1 VTRVLHER
9 SAGGVLL
16 VPVGL
21 ALMVALIELRRGTVL
36 ALPKGH
42 IEPGESP
49 EEAAR
54 RETRE
59 ETGLLGATV
68 EPLQEISY
76 WFYSRQQRARIAKRV
91 AFYLLV
97 YRAGSPARHN
107 AEVEG
112 VRFLPLHEAAD
123 RLAYPGERQV
133 VRSAEERVQRLAGS
147 GRAAAKGA
155 GAVETARTALLQT
168 GSLLCSP

>member
-16 VPVGL
+16 VPLGE
-21 ALMVALIELRRGTVL
+21 ALLVALIELRAGTVL

-42 IEPGESP
+42 IEPGERP

-59 ETGLLGATV
+59 ETGLVGRTIA
-68 EPLQEISY
+68 PLKEISY
-76 WFYSRQQRARIAKRV
+76 HFYSRHQRARIVKRV
-91 AFYLLV
+91 AFFLLI

-112 VRFLPLHEAAD
+112 VRFVPLHQAASRMAYSGEREVVRAAEAAVGPP
-123 RLAYPGERQV
+123 RP
-133 VRSAEERVQRLAGS
+133 
-147 GRAAAKGA
+147 
-155 GAVETARTALLQT
+155 ALLET
-168 GSLLCSP
+168 GSPLCSH

>member
-16 VPVGL
+16 VPVGV
-21 ALMVALIELRRGTVL
+21 ALLVALIELRGGTVL

-42 IEPGESP
+42 IEPGEGP

-59 ETGLLGATV
+59 ETGLVGATLA
-68 EPLQEISY
+68 PLQEISY

-91 AFYLLV
+91 AFYLLL
-97 YRAGSPARHN
+97 YRAGSPAHHN

-112 VRFLPLHEAAD
+112 VRFVPLDEAAA
-123 RLAYPGERQV
+123 RLAYPGEREV
-133 VRSAEERVQRLAGS
+133 VRTAEARVRGLAGADT
-147 GRAAAKGA
+147 AAAKGA
-155 GAVETARTALLQT
+155 SAADAPRSALFRT
-168 GSLLCSP
+168 GSLLCLP

>member
-21 ALMVALIELRRGTVL
+21 ALLVALIELRRGTVL

-42 IEPGESP
+42 IEPGEGP

-59 ETGLLGATV
+59 ETGLLGETIA
-68 EPLQEISY
+68 PLPEISY

-91 AFYLLV
+91 AFFLLV
-97 YRAGSPARHN
+97 YRAGSPAHHN
-107 AEVEG
+107 TEVEG
-112 VRFLPLHEAAD
+112 VRFAPLAEAAS
-123 RLAYPGERQV
+123 RLAYPGERDV
-133 VRSAEERVQRLAGS
+133 VRAAEQRVRELAGQ
-147 GRAAAKGA
+147 RAPAAKGA
-155 GAVETARTALLQT
+155 AATASSRPVLLEP
-168 GSLLCSP
+168 GGLLCSR

>member
-1 VTRVLHER
+1 M
-9 SAGGVLL
+9 LL

-42 IEPGESP
+42 IEPGEGP

-59 ETGLLGATV
+59 ETGLLGETIA
-68 EPLQEISY
+68 PLPEISY
-76 WFYSRQQRARIAKRV
+76 WFYSRHQRARIAKRV
-91 AFYLLV
+91 AFFLLV

-107 AEVEG
+107 GEVEG
-112 VRFLPLHEAAD
+112 VRFAPLEQAAS

-133 VRSAEERVQRLAGS
+133 VRAAEERVRELAGRRGS
-147 GRAAAKGA
+147 AAKGA
-155 GAVETARTALLQT
+155 PAEASPSSVLLEP
-168 GSLLCSP
+168 GGLLCSR